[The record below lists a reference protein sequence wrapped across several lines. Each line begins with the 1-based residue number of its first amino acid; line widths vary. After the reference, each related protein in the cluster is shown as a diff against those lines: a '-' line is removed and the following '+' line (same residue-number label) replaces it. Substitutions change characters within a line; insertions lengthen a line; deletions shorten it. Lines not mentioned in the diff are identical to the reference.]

1 MNRMKLLREE
11 KGISMKEA
19 AFKLGIPYTTYV
31 NYEKGA
37 REPNSEMLI
46 EIANFYNTSIDYLLG
61 KTDTRIDERVL
72 DIVNEIGPET
82 LAKAGNIRDAIRLQ
96 AQTTNPLYPD
106 NLIPAGFSPL
116 PDMDTLPRV
125 GRIACGEPILAE
137 QNIAD
142 YDSVPSSWRAT
153 FTLICAGDSMAPR
166 IQDGDLVAIRQQK
179 VVENGEIAAVRIGDE
194 ATLKRVYFHDDYI
207 ELRPEN
213 PTYSSI
219 IRRRE
224 EMNDVSIEGR
234 AVGFCRSL

>member
-106 NLIPAGFSPL
+106 NLIPPGFSPL

-137 QNIAD
+137 QNIED

-153 FTLICAGDSMAPR
+153 FTLICVGDSMAPR

-179 VVENGEIAAVRIGDE
+179 EVENGEIAAVRIGDE

-224 EMNDVSIEGR
+224 EMIDVSIEGR
-234 AVGFCRSL
+234 ADGFCRSL

>member
-137 QNIAD
+137 QNIAE

-153 FTLICAGDSMAPR
+153 FTLICVGDSMAPR

-179 VVENGEIAAVRIGDE
+179 EVENGEIAAVRIGDE

>member
-153 FTLICAGDSMAPR
+153 FTLICVGDSMAPR

-179 VVENGEIAAVRIGDE
+179 AVENGEIAAVRIGDE

>member
-61 KTDTRIDERVL
+61 KTDTRINERVL

-153 FTLICAGDSMAPR
+153 SS
-166 IQDGDLVAIRQQK
+166 
-179 VVENGEIAAVRIGDE
+179 
-194 ATLKRVYFHDDYI
+194 RV
-207 ELRPEN
+207 
-213 PTYSSI
+213 
-219 IRRRE
+219 
-224 EMNDVSIEGR
+224 
-234 AVGFCRSL
+234 